1 MIHMALHL
9 LALVV
14 FIVFIKVR
22 EKEETE
28 KINKL
33 VDLVS
38 KTQQNVQL
46 LKEYTTKPLLSK
58 GDKDTI
64 NDLYKTI
71 NKELI
76 RIELRLRGYST
87 EQEESLESF
96 WKKVRRELAEYMVE
110 DEENGDVKDD

>member
-1 MIHMALHL
+1 MIHMVLHL
-9 LALVV
+9 LALVA

-28 KINKL
+28 KTNKL

-58 GDKDTI
+58 GDTDTI

-76 RIELRLRGYST
+76 RIELSLSGYST

-110 DEENGDVKDD
+110 SEEGDTKDD